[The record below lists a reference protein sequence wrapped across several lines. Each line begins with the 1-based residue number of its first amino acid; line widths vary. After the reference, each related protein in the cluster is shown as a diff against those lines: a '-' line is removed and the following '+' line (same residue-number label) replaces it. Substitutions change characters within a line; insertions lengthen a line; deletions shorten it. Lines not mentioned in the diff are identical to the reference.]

1 MKNKICCCFT
11 LAAGIVLSGIAIGN
25 GVAIGMTQMSIAR
38 NPILTSEFL
47 EILRIGLIVN
57 LIPFALLIISNCIC
71 KFIRHIKNRKKCY
84 DYDECCD

>member
-1 MKNKICCCFT
+1 MRNKICCCFT

-25 GVAIGMTQMSIAR
+25 GAAIGMTILAYAR
-38 NPILTSEFL
+38 NPSLLPQFL

-71 KFIRHIKNRKKCY
+71 KLIRRFKDHKCC